1 MNSFAV
7 VDRSDFPSARFAFD
21 FALFV
26 FVCVL
31 LLLIVYVHI
40 LRLPQLNS
48 FLISFEIF
56 NMAFV

>member
-26 FVCVL
+26 CAVVVDCVRTYFEAPSTQLVPYL
-31 LLLIVYVHI
+31 L
-40 LRLPQLNS
+40 
-48 FLISFEIF
+48 
-56 NMAFV
+56 